1 MLGTICQFAFDRRR
15 QKAAF
20 QQFAEVPMRNIR
32 LDQRIVLTLAAAM
45 LPIVGFVALGD
56 EPVKARRPAMKG
68 KVARPLTGGK
78 RLVSQAAESTSP
90 ASESAPVIKGQ
101 ATSRKTTDAPE
112 SGTVAAA
119 VDRLIAA
126 DLQKANA
133 DVAPRCSDEDFL
145 RRVSLDI
152 AGVLPTPQELTL
164 FGLDPDPNKR
174 SAAIDRLLASG
185 DYADHWAHYWRDVIQ
200 SRATETRLQFTFRS
214 FAKFESWMKD
224 QLAANR
230 PWDEITTAILTA
242 TGDTSEEGQTALIL
256 AQRGEPAEIAAET
269 SRVFLGIQLQCANC
283 HDHPND
289 SWKREQFHSLA
300 AFFPRVRLQQSGQ
313 QMQQKLELV
322 SFTPDGAG
330 RGRGDLI
337 RVLAT
342 NPDPFIRRLDRD
354 GDHKISKEEAK
365 QGPNGGGFAARLF
378 ELGADTN
385 QDGFLTVDEIKK
397 APIPQ
402 MTQPG
407 QGSAEYHM
415 PDLQQPQSEGKK
427 MDPTFF
433 LGDLMAG
440 SGLGDLDRRRSL
452 ANYITAA
459 GNPWFAKAFVNR
471 VWGQLVGEGFYMPID
486 DMGPERTASHAG
498 ALEALSSGFTA
509 SGYDI
514 AWLFRVIANT
524 ETYQRE
530 IRSHDP
536 GSSAAFASAAPVRLR
551 ADQLYKSLVKVLGL
565 KEEIP
570 PGPMGPGMGMYR
582 PNQPFLRLRVE
593 QLFGFDPST
602 SPDEL
607 NGTIPQALFM
617 MNSGLVNGLT
627 RAAGQTRLGQILEK
641 FKSDDDAL
649 AELYLVVYAR
659 EPSDKES
666 KLCRD
671 YIAKV
676 NNRQEAF
683 EDIFWSLLNSTE
695 FQTKR

>member
-1 MLGTICQFAFDRRR
+1 
-15 QKAAF
+15 
-20 QQFAEVPMRNIR
+20 MRNIR
-32 LDQRIVLTLAAAM
+32 LEQRIVLTVVVAM
-45 LPIVGFVALGD
+45 LPVAGFGTAGA
-56 EPVKARRPAMKG
+56 EPANARRPAMKA
-68 KVARPLTGGK
+68 KAARPLAGAK
-78 RLVSQAAESTSP
+78 KLVSQA
-90 ASESAPVIKGQ
+90 SENAPPPVIIGQ
-101 ATSRKTTDAPE
+101 PSSHKPSHTADPLA
-112 SGTVAAA
+112 VAAE
-119 VDRLIAA
+119 VDRLISA
-126 DLQKANA
+126 DLQKSKV
-133 DVAPRCSDEDFL
+133 DIAPRCSDEDFL

-164 FGLDPDPNKR
+164 FGLDPDPHKR
-174 SAAIDRLLASG
+174 AAAIDRLLAG
-185 DYADHWAHYWRDVIQ
+185 GEYADHWAHYWRDVIQ

-214 FAKFESWMKD
+214 FAKFESWMKG

-230 PWDEITTAILTA
+230 SWDEITTAILTA
-242 TGDTSEEGQTALIL
+242 MGDTSEEGQTALIL

-269 SRVFLGIQLQCANC
+269 SRIFLGIQLQCANC

-330 RGRGDLI
+330 RGRGEFI
-337 RVLAT
+337 RQITT
-342 NPDPFIRRLDRD
+342 NPDPFIQRFDRD
-354 GDHKISKEEAK
+354 GDHKISKDEAR
-365 QGPNGGGFAARLF
+365 QGPNGGGLAARLF

-385 QDGFLTVDEIKK
+385 RDGFLSADEISK
-397 APIPQ
+397 APFPQ
-402 MTQPG
+402 MMQPG
-407 QGSAEYHM
+407 QGAAEYHM
-415 PDLQQPQSEGKK
+415 PDLQHPQSEGTK
-427 MDPTFF
+427 MDPSFF
-433 LGDLMAG
+433 LGDLKAG
-440 SGLGDLDRRRSL
+440 SGLSDLDRRKSL
-452 ANYITAA
+452 AQYITAPE
-459 GNPWFAKAFVNR
+459 NPWFAKAFVNR
-471 VWGQLVGEGFYMPID
+471 LWGQLVGEGFYMPID
-486 DMGPERTASHAG
+486 DIGPERTANHAA
-498 ALEALSSGFTA
+498 ALEALIAGFTD

-514 AWLFRVIANT
+514 AWLFRVVANT

-530 IRSHDP
+530 IRSPDP
-536 GSSAAFASAAPVRLR
+536 SKSASFASASPIRLR
-551 ADQLYKSLVKVLGL
+551 ADQLYNALTRVLGL
-565 KEEIP
+565 REELP
-570 PGPMGPGMGMYR
+570 QGPMGPGMGMYR

-617 MNSGLVNGLT
+617 MNSGLVNNLT
-627 RAAGQTRLGQILEK
+627 RAAGQTRLGQILDK
-641 FKSDDDAL
+641 FKNDDDAL

-659 EPSDKES
+659 EPSAREAQ
-666 KLCRD
+666 LCRD